1 MARRFAAFL
10 RGINVSGRRVT
21 GADLA
26 AAFEAADGI
35 EDASSFLASGNLV
48 FTDTTRRTPPAI
60 AAALEAAM
68 LEAFGW
74 ESRTF
79 LRDEVE
85 LAALAALEPFTE
97 RELEASRGK
106 PQVTLYAEEID
117 RKTASAL
124 TDLATPDDRLVVSG
138 RELHWLP
145 RGGIS
150 ESDLDLAAIERLL
163 GPGTTRTANTIR
175 RLHSKYFATDD

>member
-10 RGINVSGRRVT
+10 RGINVTGRRVT

-35 EDASSFLASGNLV
+35 EDASSFIASGNVV
-48 FTDTTRRTPPAI
+48 FTDTTRRGQPAI
-60 AAALEAAM
+60 AKAVEAAM

-79 LRDEVE
+79 LRDADE
-85 LAALAALEPFTE
+85 LAALAGLEPFTE
-97 RELEASRGK
+97 RELAASRGK
-106 PQVTLYAEEID
+106 PQVTLYGEQIGPKDAAAIE
-117 RKTASAL
+117 AL
-124 TDLATPDDRLVVSG
+124 STPDDRLVVDG
-138 RELHWLP
+138 RDLHWLP
-145 RGGIS
+145 IGGIS
-150 ESDLDLAAIERLL
+150 ESGLDLAAIDKLL

-175 RLHSKYFATDD
+175 RLHAKYFAPGD